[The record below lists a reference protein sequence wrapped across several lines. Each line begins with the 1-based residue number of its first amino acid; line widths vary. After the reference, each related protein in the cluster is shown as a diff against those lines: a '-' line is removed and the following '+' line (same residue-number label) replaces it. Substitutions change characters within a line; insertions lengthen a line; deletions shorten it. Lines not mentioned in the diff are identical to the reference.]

1 MKTIMKTLSRLL
13 ILENAY
19 FLSLCKR
26 MKTKIL
32 ENDDVLFFIHR

>member
-13 ILENAY
+13 ILENAH